1 MRCRG
6 GERVPFV
13 DRDGATV
20 DTMCRDSDWG
30 NGDTAGKRE
39 EARGRARVCIIPGG
53 EMRAPSSIKDKPSEG
68 GIGEV
73 LSTGMLG
80 IG

>member
-1 MRCRG
+1 VRCRG

-20 DTMCRDSDWG
+20 ETMCRESDWG
-30 NGDTAGKRE
+30 NEDTAGKRE
-39 EARGRARVCIIPGG
+39 EATGRVRVCIIPGG
-53 EMRAPSSIKDKPSEG
+53 EMRALSSMKDKPSEG
-68 GIGEV
+68 ESGEV
-73 LSTGMLG
+73 PRAGTLG

>member
-1 MRCRG
+1 VRCRG

-13 DRDGATV
+13 DRDGAMV
-20 DTMCRDSDWG
+20 DTVCRDSDWG
-30 NGDTAGKRE
+30 NGATVGKRE
-39 EARGRARVCIIPGG
+39 EAIGRVRVCIIPGG
-53 EMRAPSSIKDKPSEG
+53 EMRALSSIKDKVSDG

-73 LSTGMLG
+73 LRTGMLG

>member
-1 MRCRG
+1 VRCRG

-20 DTMCRDSDWG
+20 EIVCRDPDWG

-39 EARGRARVCIIPGG
+39 EAIGRARVCIIPGG
-53 EMRAPSSIKDKPSEG
+53 EMRALESIKDKLSEG

-73 LSTGMLG
+73 LSTGTLG

>member
-13 DRDGATV
+13 DREGGILDTV
-20 DTMCRDSDWG
+20 CRDSDWG
-30 NGDTAGKRE
+30 NGGTVGKRE
-39 EARGRARVCIIPGG
+39 EATGRARVCIMPGG
-53 EMRAPSSIKDKPSEG
+53 EMRALSSIKDKPSEG
-68 GIGEV
+68 EIGEV
-73 LSTGMLG
+73 LRTGTLG

>member
-20 DTMCRDSDWG
+20 DKVCRESDWG

-39 EARGRARVCIIPGG
+39 EATGRARVCIIPGG
-53 EMRAPSSIKDKPSEG
+53 GLEALSSTKDKPSEG
-68 GIGEV
+68 GFV